1 MNMPE
6 TGWRGSPEIWI
17 DIAYDTLI
25 TRGVETVRI
34 QPLSK
39 QLGLSRTSFYWFF
52 KDREALLE
60 ALIQRWRDK
69 NTGNLIQQTQAYAE
83 NITEAV
89 LNLFDCWL
97 DQELFDDAF
106 EFAMRNWALQSAEV
120 EAEIEQA
127 DQRRL
132 QAIREMFEQFGF
144 ASQEAD
150 IRARTIYLTQIG
162 YVSMRTHESLAVR
175 MARIKD
181 YVWVFTGQAA
191 SPNQLKR
198 FYHRHS
204 FSPD

>member
-25 TRGVETVRI
+25 TRGVEAVRI
-34 QPLSK
+34 QPLAR

-97 DQELFDDAF
+97 DQALFDDAF

-144 ASQEAD
+144 SDQEAD

-175 MARIKD
+175 MARIED
-181 YVWVFTGQAA
+181 YIRVFTGQSA
-191 SPNQLKR
+191 SASQLKR
-198 FYHRHS
+198 FYHRHGYL
-204 FSPD
+204 PD